1 MIYIVNKNIE
11 HDFIKTILDILKI
24 ENSYIELDLDEV
36 DNLINNSEYDGIFLP
51 FTFNEYLK
59 KHFEKE
65 YNKLFNCSDFIT
77 YFDGKHIIKNSVY
90 LGIKEFIKNENLS
103 LDKKTVLILGSSNI
117 AISLYNAIKDVG
129 NPVVYISTIT
139 DELDTKLRVGD
150 RKIRKIEIMNL
161 LKSDFII
168 NTTELGNSK
177 AINTSMLEGV
187 NIIPTQYAIDLLV
200 LPLKTS
206 FLRKYE
212 LDNSKIYTGLY
223 ILIYRV
229 LAVLG
234 YKSFEKVNEIY
245 NKIIEGGINFN
256 EL

>member
-11 HDFIKTILDILKI
+11 HDFIKIILDILNI
-24 ENSYIELDLDEV
+24 ENRVVELDIVEIE
-36 DNLINNSEYDGIFLP
+36 NLINNDEYDGIFLP
-51 FTFNEYLK
+51 LDFGEYFNK
-59 KHFEKE
+59 NFEKE
-65 YNKLFNCSDFIT
+65 YNKLFNYTDFIT
-77 YFDGKHIIKNSVY
+77 KTENKIKLKNSMY
-90 LGIKEFIKNENLS
+90 LGMKEFLKNENLT
-103 LDKKTVLILGSSNI
+103 LHKKTLLLLGSSNVS
-117 AISLYNAIKDVG
+117 ISVYNAIKDV
-129 NPVVYISTIT
+129 NDPTVYICTIT

-161 LKSDFII
+161 SKSDYII

-177 AINTSMLEGV
+177 AINTSMLEEV
-187 NIIPTQYAIDLLV
+187 NIIPTEYAIDLLL

-212 LDNSKIYTGLY
+212 LKDSKIYTGLY

-229 LAVLG
+229 LSILG
-234 YKSFEKVNEIY
+234 YTSFEKVNEIY
-245 NKIIEGGINFN
+245 NKIIERGINFN